1 MDKWLVRLSPA
12 DQTKFVDGL
21 PVFMWGVGRDDGVE
35 LPSTPGDAQTVNSR
49 REVD

>member
-21 PVFMWGVGRDDGVE
+21 PVFVWG
-35 LPSTPGDAQTVNSR
+35 LDALT
-49 REVD
+49 E